1 MKPFFKNSILL
12 LGCLAMSF
20 HVASVSA
27 ADTPVRPK
35 GLTILFYGNSWFNF
49 VPDGVADQVK
59 AAGIEGHK
67 EVRLTKPNEFG
78 VLETGEIEVYANGV
92 HWWASDPWT
101 QGLTAEKLIEKGLKA
116 NPNFRAYFHA
126 AWLVWDGRAQATKM
140 PADFDNSQPGDVQA
154 ALDKAR
160 TGVEAIVDK
169 LNEKFGKRVVFL
181 VPVGD
186 ATVKLRELILQAKY
200 PGVTKQSELWTDGMP
215 HPGADVKA
223 LSTYCHFAAI
233 YRTSPVG
240 LKIARYKELSDE
252 QHAILQKIAW
262 DVVSAY
268 PYAGI
273 APEPKG
279 KSKASP
285 DKKDD
290 PKSADSRSV
299 PEQLKGWKGTNE
311 LPDGSIVADYNDY
324 IEKLPKAERTGVANV
339 KYYIDSN
346 GRSAVALL
354 VNVDRVEWAHLLTY
368 DKQNKRAGVTKFV
381 ATK

>member
-1 MKPFFKNSILL
+1 MTPSFKNSLLL
-12 LGCLAMSF
+12 LGWLAMSL

-27 ADTPVRPK
+27 ADAPVRPK
-35 GLTILFYGNSWFNF
+35 GLTVLFYGNSWFGF
-49 VPDGVADQVK
+49 VPDGVTDQVK

-67 EVRLTKPNEFG
+67 EVRVTKPSEFA
-78 VLETGEIEVYANGV
+78 VLETGEIDVYANGV

-101 QGLTAEKLIEKGLKA
+101 TAENLVEKGLKA

-126 AWLVWDGRAQATKM
+126 AWLVWDGRAQATKTK
-140 PADFDNSQPGDVQA
+140 DEFDSSQLGDVQA
-154 ALDKAR
+154 ALDKTR
-160 TGVEAIVDK
+160 KGVEAIVDK

-186 ATVKLRELILQAKY
+186 ATVKLRELILQGKY
-200 PGVTKQSELWTDGMP
+200 PGIKKQSELWTDGMP

-223 LSTYCHFAAI
+223 LSGYCHFAAI

-240 LKIARYKELSDE
+240 LKITRHNELSDE

-262 DVVSAY
+262 DVVSEY

-273 APEPKG
+273 APEPNG
-279 KSKASP
+279 KPHASP
-285 DKKDD
+285 DEKGD
-290 PKSADSRSV
+290 PKAADPRPV
-299 PEQLKGWKGTNE
+299 PEQLAGWNGTNE

-324 IEKLPKAERTGVANV
+324 IEKLPKAERSGVASVN
-339 KYYIDSN
+339 YYVDGN
-346 GRSAVALL
+346 GRSAVAVL
-354 VNVDRVEWAHLLTY
+354 VNVDRVEWTHLLTY

>member
-1 MKPFFKNSILL
+1 MKLFFKNSKNSLLL
-12 LGCLAMSF
+12 LGCLAMSL

-59 AAGIEGHK
+59 AAGIGGHK
-67 EVRLTKPNEFG
+67 EVRMTKLNEFG

-101 QGLTAEKLIEKGLKA
+101 QGLTAEKLVEKGLKA

-126 AWLVWDGRAQATKM
+126 AWLVWDGRAQATKI
-140 PADFDNSQPGDVQA
+140 PADFDNSQPGDLQA
-154 ALDKAR
+154 ALDKTR
-160 TGVEAIVDK
+160 KGVEAIVDT

-186 ATVKLRELILQAKY
+186 ATVKLRELILQGKY
-200 PGVTKQSELWTDGMP
+200 PGAKKQSELWTDGMP

-223 LSTYCHFAAI
+223 LSTYC
-233 YRTSPVG
+233 
-240 LKIARYKELSDE
+240 
-252 QHAILQKIAW
+252 
-262 DVVSAY
+262 
-268 PYAGI
+268 
-273 APEPKG
+273 PEPKG

-290 PKSADSRSV
+290 PKSADPRPV
-299 PEQLKGWKGTNE
+299 PEQLKEWKGTNE

-339 KYYIDSN
+339 KYYVDSN
-346 GRSAVALL
+346 GRSAVAVL

-381 ATK
+381 ASK